1 MIYYVMLVI
10 LAVAV
15 SCIVLYHL
23 LCQIDATD
31 LKPEEP
37 RADLSSYRPVMAPDS
52 VLMMFAVCF
61 GMLIFGRLLLLL
73 GGKQYVFSAISS
85 LSGGILLNA
94 MILMLIY
101 YSVMLPLFP
110 LLKRRLRPAS
120 CAALWIL
127 LNVIYVLVGLMQY
140 LRENDAPRLVL
151 RLKGTWPLWLLGI
164 WLAGFMAV
172 MGYSIVSHLRFRR
185 QLLADAV
192 PWEDPLIQRRWTTL
206 KWEYK
211 LHGKNYPRP
220 LYRSSSL
227 TTPLSVGLLNRTA
240 CVILPEKEY
249 TEEELDLILRHELL
263 HLIHRDPQAKLFI
276 RFSQAL
282 FWFNPLVWLSGR
294 SLSEDLERTCDELVL
309 GDAPEEMRQ
318 QYAGLLLQSAADPRG
333 FTTCLSASAR
343 SLKDRL
349 TEVLHP
355 VRRRKGVLLILLMII
370 ALIVSSGRFV
380 LAFGDGKTVKSE
392 LRDGES
398 FYPDTWKTVYFYEN
412 SAARSA
418 GEYKIYVCRD
428 PEAFSRAVEDLPV
441 YRTLGMPSPGTG
453 PRIVTDPV
461 RTGSVMYSSYRVMEI
476 SKNYLLYTAS
486 GTYYV
491 ETEDWERLFALFE
504 ELSEEKAE

>member
-1 MIYYVMLVI
+1 MYYVMLAIFAVVI
-10 LAVAV
+10 

-23 LCQIDATD
+23 LCQIDAAS
-31 LKPEEP
+31 LKPEDP
-37 RADLSSYRPVMAPDS
+37 RADLSAYRPAIAPDF
-52 VLMMFAVCF
+52 VLQMFILCF
-61 GMLIFGRLLLLL
+61 VFLIFGRLLLFP
-73 GGKQYVFSAISS
+73 GSRQSGYYAISAVC
-85 LSGGILLNA
+85 GGFLVNA
-94 MILMLIY
+94 LILMLIY
-101 YSVMLPLFP
+101 YSAMLPLFP
-110 LLKRRLRPAS
+110 LLKRKLSPAS
-120 CAALWIL
+120 CAVLWIL
-127 LNVIYVLVGLMQY
+127 PNVLYVMCYLTQF
-140 LRENDAPRLVL
+140 LRENGTPRLVL

-172 MGYSIVSHLRFRR
+172 MGYSIISHLRFRR

-192 PWEDPLIQRRWTTL
+192 SREDPLVQKKWTAL
-206 KWEYK
+206 KREYK
-211 LHGKNYPRP
+211 LNGKKYPRP
-220 LYRSSSL
+220 LYRSASL
-227 TTPLSVGLLNRTA
+227 ATPLSVGLLNSTT

-249 TEEELDLILRHELL
+249 TEDELDLILRHELL

-282 FWFNPLVWLSGR
+282 FWFNPLIWLSGR

-318 QYAGLLLQSAADPRG
+318 QYAGLLLQNAADPCG

-380 LAFGDGKTVKSE
+380 LAYGDGKTVKSE
-392 LRDGES
+392 LLDGES

-486 GTYYV
+486 GSYYV